1 MGLRGGSGPRRRQ
14 LRTSEE
20 VVTRNSNTGPPCP
33 VIEASGYYGEL
44 YITGNLAPRW
54 FASMA
59 FFLYIVNELLFGL
72 AAATSSEADPVIRG
86 KIQGVT

>member
-1 MGLRGGSGPRRRQ
+1 M
-14 LRTSEE
+14 
-20 VVTRNSNTGPPCP
+20 TRNSNTGPPCP

-44 YITGNLAPRW
+44 YITGNLAPRWMCW

-86 KIQGVT
+86 KIQVVT